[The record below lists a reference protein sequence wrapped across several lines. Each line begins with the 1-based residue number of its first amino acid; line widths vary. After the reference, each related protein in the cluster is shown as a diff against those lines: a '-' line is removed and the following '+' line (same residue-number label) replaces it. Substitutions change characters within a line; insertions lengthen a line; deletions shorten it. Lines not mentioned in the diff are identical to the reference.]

1 MSDGQ
6 NIEALPDWG
15 PRMKAL
21 ANDRQRMFV
30 CALFDAPP
38 HGKGQLIWSAKAA
51 GYGTPTSTNKALGV
65 IAARLLQDER
75 VQAAVREESHR
86 RLRLLPPAA
95 INALHKLIA
104 DPSHRDHVRAIST
117 VLDRT
122 DPVEV
127 KHEVNVHHDAPTVEM
142 TEQVIARIEQLAR
155 RAGIASLPAPIEGEF
170 TVVPA
175 GEAT

>member
-1 MSDGQ
+1 MSDAQ

-15 PRMKAL
+15 PKMKAL
-21 ANDRQRMFV
+21 ANDRQRLFV

-38 HGKGQLIWSAKAA
+38 HGKGQHIWSAKAA
-51 GYGTPTSTNKALGV
+51 GYGTPTSSNKALGV
-65 IAARLLQDER
+65 IAARLLQDEK

-95 INALHKLIA
+95 ITAIQKLIA
-104 DPSHRDHVRAIST
+104 DPSHRDHTRALAM

-142 TEQVIARIEQLAR
+142 TEQVLDRIEQLAR
-155 RAGIASLPAPIEGEF
+155 RAGIASLPAPIEADF
-170 TVVPA
+170 KVVSELP
-175 GEAT
+175 